1 MFSPERHFAHR
12 GQDVEI
18 IGICRRSA
26 DFSAKGTGTATLKVK
41 DPRHRI
47 NAPHGLSHHE
57 RDLLTEGLGYMRRRG
72 SCVFVSIEAGRSP
85 DAEKI
90 VRDLTRKLK
99 SVVAQRQR
107 RAGMRRVNS
116 ITVFEALGRDKKP
129 KFGAHIVALMP
140 NVAARDKLVESL
152 NASTKVYAQHIL
164 AEPVTD
170 WPGLTG
176 YLLKESTPQAWY
188 GAHKSFRRIGGSIA
202 LGELGGDRVVL
213 SNDLKETL
221 LRSGTIE
228 PYKRTYAKRLPKA
241 PMALAENVIHVQFRS
256 KDQTADGLTE
266 AA

>member
-1 MFSPERHFAHR
+1 MTPESVRKSLGRFVPQKR
-12 GQDVEI
+12 G
-18 IGICRRSA
+18 
-26 DFSAKGTGTATLKVK
+26 
-41 DPRHRI
+41 
-47 NAPHGLSHHE
+47 
-57 RDLLTEGLGYMRRRG
+57 
-72 SCVFVSIEAGRSP
+72 
-85 DAEKI
+85 
-90 VRDLTRKLK
+90 
-99 SVVAQRQR
+99 
-107 RAGMRRVNS
+107 RAGVNQAEGGGLLNRYRVVPPS
-116 ITVFEALGRDKKP
+116 S
-129 KFGAHIVALMP
+129 
-140 NVAARDKLVESL
+140 ARV
-152 NASTKVYAQHIL
+152 NASTKVYAQHVL

-241 PMALAENVIHVQFRS
+241 PVALAENVIHVQCGS
-256 KDQTADGLTE
+256 KNQTAGGLTE